1 MGYSANILSTEAYA
15 YELNNATIANN
26 VLSILPGG
34 TATQVIDITALPK
47 LTETFKFTCIA
58 TLYADN
64 YKPNIFVTIHAK
76 HAGTQLY
83 YNAMLYPVQVLPG
96 QYDCIFSLDD
106 GDYTEMYVTIS
117 SDVATTLTLWEL
129 RPEASDADIETI
141 IDGVKQSLPRLLY
154 DYNTFPFDVYQAE
167 TTIAVIT
174 CRLLQ
179 NTDLQG
185 HFLFTFT
192 ASANATVTLR
202 FYDNEAEELFA
213 PLFYDAHA
221 GYNTIGIP
229 HAYLQRLA
237 GIHSFT
243 VTAQAAAGSLHIDTR
258 RILFTI
264 DGGYLAIRE
273 LDVGMDVTD
282 LAVRQ
287 LASSNGPDE
296 LWLVGLDAGE
306 ALVRRRKYAETNAA
320 VAFDVVGSLGR
331 ASIAAIEFD
340 GRWVLRA
347 GADQYTLET
356 EEDPWYFWVNNLY
369 ELCACHGLP
378 SEENPHIVLSTAV
391 SDCVKACR
399 GYSSTLYAGYDQGLI
414 VAYIKYDG
422 HAYYRQYAYNTT
434 SGIVQW
440 EPEVMLPF
448 GTEQFTGINVHR
460 LNDYRVGFELSGE
473 RNVWLISGRTYVGQ
487 SAYPENG
494 SIGGLYED
502 TEMYEPFIGYYTR
515 TDYPTPNVKSVEAT
529 TETLERAW
537 VDENHEVH
545 RETYTVYRWAMTLD
559 KAIFGSQLVK
569 TNDARIVSTNI
580 RDPINKEISYNL
592 LSNETIITIESEYP
606 PQGLIVTI
614 TLNADNYL
622 RIQEDGIIYPYI
634 TGSITGTIDNT
645 NYIECTA
652 PDDNGNISAA
662 ASFTATE
669 YSINYPRINAA
680 DDGLIAASSNFNIAL
695 YGIVFSNIAAEEPY
709 GLINASTTYTIFY
722 ADSRYEPV

>member
-1 MGYSANILSTEAYA
+1 MGYGANILSTEAYA
-15 YELNNATIANN
+15 YELTNATIDNN
-26 VLSILPGG
+26 TLSILPGG
-34 TATQVIDITALPK
+34 TATQAIDITVLPK

-58 TLYADN
+58 THYADN
-64 YKPNIFVTIHAK
+64 YEPNISVTIHAK

-83 YNAMLYPVQVLPG
+83 YNALLYPVQVLPG
-96 QYDCIFSLDD
+96 QYDCTFKLAD
-106 GDYTEMYVTIS
+106 GEYTEMYVTIS
-117 SDVATTLTLWEL
+117 SDVVTTFTLWEL
-129 RPEASDADIETI
+129 RPEAPDTDIETI

-174 CRLLQ
+174 CRLIQ

-192 ASANATVTLR
+192 ASIHATVTLR

-213 PLFYDAHA
+213 PLFYDAYA

-237 GIHSFT
+237 GIHSFI
-243 VTAQAAAGSLHIDTR
+243 VTAQVTAGSLHIDTR

-282 LAVRQ
+282 IAVRQ

-296 LWLVGLDAGE
+296 LWLVGLDKGE
-306 ALVRRRKYAETNAA
+306 ALVRRRNYTETNAA

-331 ASIAAIEFD
+331 ASAAAIEFN
-340 GRWVLRA
+340 GNWVLRA
-347 GADQYTLET
+347 GADQYTIET
-356 EEDPWYFWVNNLY
+356 DEDPWYFWVNDLY

-378 SEENPHIVLSTAV
+378 SEENPHIVLATAV

-399 GYSSTLYAGYDQGLI
+399 GYSSMLYTAQDQGLI

-422 HAYYRQYAYNTT
+422 YAYYRQYAYNTT

-448 GTEQFTGINVHR
+448 GTEQFTSINVHR
-460 LNDYRVGFELSGE
+460 LNDYRIGFELSGE
-473 RNVWLISGRTYVGQ
+473 RNVWLISSRTYVGQ

-494 SIGGLYED
+494 TIGGLYED
-502 TEMYEPFIGYYTR
+502 NEMYEPFIGYYTR

-545 RETYTVYRWAMTLD
+545 RETYTIYRWTMILD

-569 TNDARIVSTNI
+569 SNAARITTTSI
-580 RDPINKEISYNL
+580 KEPINKEINYNL
-592 LSNETIITIESEYP
+592 LSNETIVTVESEYP
-606 PQGLIVTI
+606 AQSLIVTV

-622 RIQEDGIIYPYI
+622 RIQDNGIIYPYI
-634 TGSITGTIDNT
+634 SGSVTGTIDNT
-645 NYIECTA
+645 NYMRCTA
-652 PDDNGNISAA
+652 PDDRGNISAI
-662 ASFTATE
+662 ASFTASM
-669 YSINYPRINAA
+669 YDVHYPHISSTDN
-680 DDGLIAASSNFNIAL
+680 GLISASSDFSMTL
-695 YGIVFSNIAAEEPY
+695 YDLVFSTIAAEDPDC
-709 GLINASTTYTIFY
+709 LIDASATYTIFY
-722 ADSRYEPV
+722 ADSRYEPI